1 MSDTHNHNHEDC
13 IGCGCYNPAFD
24 LLLNTTNSN
33 ETKDARAESV
43 QENEVPKSMLFYNGR
58 IYPVQKE
65 EGQGEPVD
73 VTDPD
78 FYYEAMEIEKG
89 KISWLGTN
97 EEAMKNPLFKDKSHI
112 QDLQGK
118 TILPGLIEPHC
129 HIVPSAVGDFGKYS
143 GSLSKELGEKIW
155 KNYSPFDNQS
165 YPLDPYPHYPQ
176 CLKPDYTREI
186 LLKDVIEDAK
196 KIAKKNNELS
206 YLEKKNGPYWLLGL
220 GVDPSLMYEVYPEKH
235 WTIDNCVD
243 FSFFGEVDHD
253 FERSTPS
260 LAVPPILLMSASG
273 HTAYVNKIALS
284 LAYSLEKEKPTP
296 GFLEKYKTENSYVI
310 DANCVLQ
317 EVEQM
322 LPVMRA
328 ICKTQLKDLKDGIE
342 GSINDYIQS
351 ARKLGIT
358 MVYDAGMQ
366 QQWTKD
372 NFFNDDGTPINHGIR
387 IGMSLP
393 YGIENKFEKANED
406 LKNQIED
413 LKKQFEDF
421 DPFQPPTEDT
431 INGYWGSIKIT
442 SDGSNQGLTGYQ
454 SLDYAC
460 PPPNKKG
467 IYNFQT
473 QAKLDPLSV
482 DTLNDGINHNNSLV
496 KAIVKE
502 GWPILIHANGNQAV
516 DYTINAYKE
525 SLGTLP
531 TKEEIEEF
539 QKKRN
544 RIEHCSLLNEQNLK
558 DMEEYGIQPS
568 FLIGHVGYWGYVFDN
583 YIFPK
588 SQSVNSAAKHL
599 DLCKSALDHSL
610 RITLHSDNAVTPLG
624 PLRYMEQAITRI
636 MEGSEKA
643 KDYYTNWKKKS
654 GDKPTNTDF
663 NDLPVLNISER
674 ISLVQ
679 ALKAVTLDAAW
690 QCQADHLVGSL
701 LKGKLADFIILEKN
715 PMLMDTPEKA
725 YLNMRNIKVLETW
738 VGGVQY
744 KNE

>member
-43 QENEVPKSMLFYNGR
+43 QENEVPKSMIFYNGI
-58 IYPVQKE
+58 IYPVQRKDE
-65 EGQGEPVD
+65 NEKIVD

-78 FYYEAMEIEKG
+78 FYYEAMEIKNGE
-89 KISWLGTN
+89 IEWLGTN
-97 EEAMKNPLFKDKSHI
+97 EEAMKNPLFKDKSYI
-112 QDLQGK
+112 QDLEGK

-129 HIVPSAVGDFGKYS
+129 HIVPSAAGDFGKYPVP
-143 GSLSKELGEKIW
+143 LSKEWGDKIW

-165 YPLDPYPHYPQ
+165 DPLDPDPHYPQ
-176 CLKPDYTREI
+176 CLKPDYTREN
-186 LLKDVIEDAK
+186 LLKDVIGDAK
-196 KIAKKNNELS
+196 KIAEKNNKLS

-243 FSFFGEVDHD
+243 SSFFREVDLD

-296 GFLEKYKTENSYVI
+296 GFLEKYPTEEKYVI
-310 DANCVLQ
+310 NENCVLQ
-317 EVEQM
+317 EMAQM
-322 LPVMRA
+322 TPVMRA

-342 GSINDYIQS
+342 GSINDYIKS
-351 ARKLGIT
+351 ARKLGVT

-366 QQWTKD
+366 QDWA
-372 NFFNDDGTPINHGIR
+372 NAYFFKDGTPINHGIR

-406 LKNQIED
+406 LK
-413 LKKQFEDF
+413 KQFEDF
-421 DPFQPPTEDT
+421 DSFQPPTEKT

-454 SLDYAC
+454 SLNYVC
-460 PPPNKKG
+460 PSLPDPNEKG

-502 GWPILIHANGNQAV
+502 GWPILIHANGNQAI

-525 SLGTLP
+525 SLGTPP
-531 TKEEIEEF
+531 TKEEMEEF
-539 QKKRN
+539 QNKRN

-558 DMEEYGIQPS
+558 DMKEYGIQPS
-568 FLIGHVGYWGYVFDN
+568 FLIGHVGYWGYVFDK

-588 SQSVNSAAKHL
+588 SQTVNSAAEHL

-636 MEGSEKA
+636 MEGSEQA
-643 KDYYTNWKKKS
+643 KDYYTNLKKKS
-654 GDKPTNTDF
+654 GDKPTNTVF
-663 NDLPVLNISER
+663 KDLPVLNESER
-674 ISLVQ
+674 ITVMQ

-701 LKGKLADFIILEKN
+701 LPGKLADFIILEKN

-744 KNE
+744 KNG

>member
-1 MSDTHNHNHEDC
+1 
-13 IGCGCYNPAFD
+13 
-24 LLLNTTNSN
+24 
-33 ETKDARAESV
+33 
-43 QENEVPKSMLFYNGR
+43 
-58 IYPVQKE
+58 
-65 EGQGEPVD
+65 
-73 VTDPD
+73 
-78 FYYEAMEIEKG
+78 
-89 KISWLGTN
+89 
-97 EEAMKNPLFKDKSHI
+97 
-112 QDLQGK
+112 GK

-129 HIVPSAVGDFGKYS
+129 HIVPSAAGDFGKYPVP
-143 GSLSKELGEKIW
+143 LSEEWGDKIW

-165 YPLDPYPHYPQ
+165 YPLDPDPHYPQ

-196 KIAKKNNELS
+196 KIAKKNNKLS

-243 FSFFGEVDHD
+243 FDFFKEVDQRV
-253 FERSTPS
+253 EARSKKFK
-260 LAVPPILLMSASG
+260 APPILLMSASG
-273 HTAYVNKIALS
+273 HTAYVNKTALRVTWDYQ
-284 LAYSLEKEKPTP
+284 LNQGNNQFLKKYYYDVNVYIEKTK
-296 GFLEKYKTENSYVI
+296 GM
-310 DANCVLQ
+310 LQ
-317 EVEQM
+317 ETEQM
-322 LPVMRA
+322 VPVIKA
-328 ICKTQLKDLKDGIE
+328 ICEIQIDSIKDGIKD
-342 GSINDYIQS
+342 SINDYIQS

-366 QQWTKD
+366 QKWAEEYFFKKD
-372 NFFNDDGTPINHGIR
+372 VFKKDGTPDNHKPENKGIR

-406 LKNQIED
+406 LK
-413 LKKQFEDF
+413 KQFEDF
-421 DPFQPPTEDT
+421 DPFQPPKEDT

>member
-43 QENEVPKSMLFYNGR
+43 QENEVPKSMIFYNGI
-58 IYPVQKE
+58 IYPVQRKDE
-65 EGQGEPVD
+65 NEKIVD

-78 FYYEAMEIEKG
+78 FYYEAMRIDNG
-89 KISWLGTN
+89 MITWLGTS
-97 EEAMKNPLFKDKSHI
+97 EKAKKEADDEKIDL
-112 QDLQGK
+112 QDLNGK

-129 HIVPSAVGDFGKYS
+129 HIVPSAAGDFGKYPVP
-143 GSLSKELGEKIW
+143 LSKEWGDKIW

-165 YPLDPYPHYPQ
+165 DPLDPDPHYPQ
-176 CLKPDYTREI
+176 CLKPDYTREN
-186 LLKDVIEDAK
+186 LLKDVIGDAK
-196 KIAKKNNELS
+196 KIAEKNNKLS

-243 FSFFGEVDHD
+243 SSFFREVDLD

-296 GFLEKYKTENSYVI
+296 GFLEKYPTEEKYVI
-310 DANCVLQ
+310 NENCVLQ
-317 EVEQM
+317 EMAQM
-322 LPVMRA
+322 TPVMRA

-342 GSINDYIQS
+342 GSINDYIKS
-351 ARKLGIT
+351 ARKLGVT

-366 QQWTKD
+366 QDWA
-372 NFFNDDGTPINHGIR
+372 NAYFFKDGTPINHGIR

-406 LKNQIED
+406 LK
-413 LKKQFEDF
+413 KQFEDF
-421 DPFQPPTEDT
+421 DSFQPPTEKT

-454 SLDYAC
+454 SLNYVC
-460 PPPNKKG
+460 PSLPDPNEKG

-502 GWPILIHANGNQAV
+502 GWPILIHANGNQAI

-525 SLGTLP
+525 SLGTPP
-531 TKEEIEEF
+531 TKEEMEEF
-539 QKKRN
+539 QNKRN

-558 DMEEYGIQPS
+558 DMKEYGIQPS
-568 FLIGHVGYWGYVFDN
+568 FLIGHVGYWGYVFDK

-588 SQSVNSAAKHL
+588 SQTVNSAAEHL

-636 MEGSEKA
+636 MEGSEQA
-643 KDYYTNWKKKS
+643 KDYYTNLKKKS
-654 GDKPTNTDF
+654 GDKPTNTVF
-663 NDLPVLNISER
+663 KDLPVLNESER
-674 ISLVQ
+674 ITVMQ

-701 LKGKLADFIILEKN
+701 LPGKLADFIILEKN

-744 KNE
+744 KNG

>member
-43 QENEVPKSMLFYNGR
+43 QENEVPKSMIFYNGI
-58 IYPVQKE
+58 IYPVQREDKNKMI
-65 EGQGEPVD
+65 VD

-78 FYYEAMEIEKG
+78 FYYQAMRIDNG
-89 KISWLGTN
+89 MITWLGTS
-97 EEAMKNPLFKDKSHI
+97 ERAKKEADDEKIDL
-112 QDLQGK
+112 QDLNGK

-129 HIVPSAVGDFGKYS
+129 HIVPSAAGDFGKYPVP
-143 GSLSKELGEKIW
+143 LSEEWGDKIW
-155 KNYSPFDNQS
+155 KNYSPFEGQFLMPNYS
-165 YPLDPYPHYPQ
+165 RAYLFSKV
-176 CLKPDYTREI
+176 LE
-186 LLKDVIEDAK
+186 DVIE
-196 KIAKKNNELS
+196 
-206 YLEKKNGPYWLLGL
+206 LEKINNNPDDSKNEKDPLWLLGL
-220 GVDPSLMYEVYPEKH
+220 GVDPSLMYEVYPEKD
-235 WTIDNCVD
+235 WTIDSCVSS
-243 FSFFGEVDHD
+243 SFFEMIDHD
-253 FERSTPS
+253 LLDPNPNFEM
-260 LAVPPILLMSASG
+260 PPILLMSASG
-273 HTAYVNKIALS
+273 HTAYVNKTALK
-284 LAYSLEKEKPTP
+284 ATWDYQKKKGNED
-296 GFLEKYKTENSYVI
+296 FLNKYHHEEFDYVNSE
-310 DANCVLQ
+310 NCVLQ
-317 EVEQM
+317 EVVQM
-322 LPVMRA
+322 LPVMNA
-328 ICKTQLKDLKDGIE
+328 ICETQVKALMRGLDD
-342 GSINDYIQS
+342 SIDDYIQS
-351 ARKLGIT
+351 ARKLGVT

-366 QQWTKD
+366 QPWAKEYFFKKD
-372 NFFNDDGTPINHGIR
+372 VFKKDGTPDNHKPENKGIR

-406 LKNQIED
+406 LK
-413 LKKQFEDF
+413 KQFEDF
-421 DPFQPPTEDT
+421 DPFQPPKEDT

-454 SLDYAC
+454 SLNYVC
-460 PPPNKKG
+460 PSLPDPNEKG

-473 QAKLDPLSV
+473 QAKLDPLI
-482 DTLNDGINHNNSLV
+482 DNTLNEGIKHNN
-496 KAIVKE
+496 AIVKDIVE
-502 GWPILIHANGNQAV
+502 KGWPILIHANGNQAV

-744 KNE
+744 KNG